1 MGKESS
7 RSGAVSQ
14 VIVIGGGAA
23 GFFAA
28 LSVREHHPHVRV
40 VLLEK
45 GARPLDK
52 VRISGGG
59 RCNVTHDCR
68 DLRRLAAHYPRG
80 ERFLRKAFRHFAV
93 GDTIAWFRD
102 RGVELKTEPDGRM
115 FPTTDDSGTIV
126 DALTSAA
133 DRAGVEVRLRCPV
146 TALEPQGSRWVVRT
160 PEGELQ
166 ADRVIVAS
174 GGSPKREGLQWLADL
189 GHAVV
194 DPVPSLFT
202 FNLPGDPITKL
213 MGVVADAVTVHV
225 AGSKL
230 SSTGPLLVTHWGL
243 SGPAV
248 LRLSAWGARELQE
261 RGYRYTVRIDW
272 TGGLGELP
280 VRERLRDLRDT
291 QARKLLRNAD
301 PFGLPARLW
310 AFLLE
315 RAGVDE
321 ATVCAELPR
330 KDLDRLVDVLVNDL
344 HEARGKTTF
353 KEEFVTAG
361 GVALSEVDPDTLAS
375 RRAPGLYFAGEVLDI
390 DGITGGFNFQAAWT
404 TGWIAGRLA

>member
-1 MGKESS
+1 MTSI
-7 RSGAVSQ
+7 
-14 VIVIGGGAA
+14 IVVGGGAA

-28 LSVREHHPHVRV
+28 LSAKEHHPGARV
-40 VLLEK
+40 LLLEK
-45 GARPLDK
+45 GTRPLDK

-59 RCNVTHDCR
+59 RCNVTHDCLE
-68 DLRRLAAHYPRG
+68 LRRLAAHYPRG

-93 GDTIAWFRD
+93 ADTIAWFRD

-115 FPTTDDSGTIV
+115 FPIMDDSATIV
-126 DALTSAA
+126 EALTGAA

-146 TALEPQGSRWVVRT
+146 TALERTGETWSVTTPQGK
-160 PEGELQ
+160 LQ
-166 ADRVIVAS
+166 AERGIVAT

-189 GHAVV
+189 GHAIV
-194 DPVPSLFT
+194 DPLPSLFT

-213 MGVVADAVTVHV
+213 MGVVADPVTVHV
-225 AGSKL
+225 AGAKL
-230 SSTGPLLVTHWGL
+230 SATGPLLITHWGL

-248 LRLSAWGARELQE
+248 LRLSAWGARELHA

-272 TGGLGELP
+272 TGGLGELA
-280 VRERLRDLRDT
+280 VREQLRGLRDT

-301 PFGLPARLW
+301 PLGLPTRLW
-310 AFLLE
+310 TFLLE
-315 RAGVDE
+315 RAGVDD

-330 KDLDRLVDVLVNDL
+330 KDLDRLVDVLVNDR